1 MPAAAVVE
9 TWATTIIVTAKT
21 GTTIVAMVPIRVDTP
36 SRVPEVARTPLR
48 QRPGLG
54 LCGGSRTQTGGP

>member
-9 TWATTIIVTAKT
+9 TWATTIIVTAKA
-21 GTTIVAMVPIRVDTP
+21 GTTIVAMEPIRVATP

-48 QRPGLG
+48 ERPGLG
-54 LCGGSRTQTGGP
+54 LCGSSRPQTGEP